1 VSVIAIANPKG
12 GSGKSTLATNLAG
25 LLARQGH
32 AVMLGDIDKQQSSR
46 RWLGLRPAAMPRIDS
61 WDVLDDQVLRPPKG
75 TTHVVLD
82 TPAGLD
88 GKSLD
93 DVLKV
98 ADLVLVPIQA
108 SVFDIL
114 ATHDFLTALQAHPR
128 ASSFRTGVVATRVRE
143 NTNANDRLN
152 DYLVQHKIP
161 LVAALRDTQNY
172 VHVCAHG
179 LTIWDITPSR
189 VERDLT
195 QWAPLARWV
204 GA

>member
-1 VSVIAIANPKG
+1 MTVIAIANPKG

-25 LLARQGH
+25 LLARHGH

-46 RWLGLRPAAMPRIDS
+46 RWLGLRPSSMPRIDS
-61 WDVLDDQVLRPPKG
+61 WAARDDQVLRPPKG

-82 TPAGLD
+82 TPAGLE

-98 ADLVLVPIQA
+98 ADQVLVPIQA

-114 ATHDFLTALQAHPR
+114 ATHDFLAELRAHPR
-128 ASSFRTGVVATRVRE
+128 AASFRMGVVATRVRE

-152 DYLVQHKIP
+152 DYAAQHKLP

-172 VHVCAHG
+172 VHVSAHG

-189 VERDLT
+189 VERDLA

-204 GA
+204 GV